1 VSENFGTPDPERL
14 AGLVFE
20 LASQLHTE
28 RARRIALEAALVQ
41 AGLVTP
47 AGIEAAGAVPGTRA
61 DMASALDKAIGGLM
75 GVLAE
80 NPDPRIPLRNQG
92 TRR

>member
-20 LASQLHTE
+20 LASQLHVE
-28 RARRIALEAALVQ
+28 RARRISLEAALVK

-47 AGIEAAGAVPGTRA
+47 AGIEAAGATPETRA
-61 DMASALDKAIGGLM
+61 DMGAALDKAIGGLL

-80 NPDPRIPLRNQG
+80 NPNPRTPLRKEG
-92 TRR
+92 TPR

>member
-1 VSENFGTPDPERL
+1 MSENFGIPDPERL

-47 AGIEAAGAVPGTRA
+47 AGIEAAGAMPEARA
-61 DMASALDKAIGGLM
+61 DMAAALDKAIGGLLA
-75 GVLAE
+75 VLAE
-80 NPDPRIPLRNQG
+80 NPDPRTPLRKQG
-92 TRR
+92 MR